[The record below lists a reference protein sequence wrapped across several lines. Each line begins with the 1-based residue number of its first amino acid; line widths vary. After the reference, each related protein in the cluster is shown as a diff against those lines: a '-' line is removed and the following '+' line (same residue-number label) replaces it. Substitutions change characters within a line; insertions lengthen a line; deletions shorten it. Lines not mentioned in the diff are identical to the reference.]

1 MKISCEIISDLLP
14 LYHGGV
20 CSTESKQ
27 MIEEHLSNCEK
38 CRTELKEMD
47 DMLSIPNKKQNLNDA
62 KAVKELSKKWKH
74 SLTKSMLCG
83 ILVAFLINNIA
94 WVYLWFINNT
104 GNNIIPSMLWSIVNV
119 VWLIVEIIYT
129 KRLERPIYKNWRVWV
144 CYLFLLIALFTL
156 AIYMFTESMP

>member
-1 MKISCEIISDLLP
+1 MKISCDIIKDLLP
-14 LYHGGV
+14 LYYDGV
-20 CSTESKQ
+20 CSADSKAI
-27 MIEEHLSNCEK
+27 IEAHLAQCAD
-38 CRTELKEMD
+38 CRAELAEMGKE
-47 DMLSIPNKKQNLNDA
+47 LPVSSKEQNLLEA
-62 KAVKELSKKWKH
+62 KVVKELSKKWKH